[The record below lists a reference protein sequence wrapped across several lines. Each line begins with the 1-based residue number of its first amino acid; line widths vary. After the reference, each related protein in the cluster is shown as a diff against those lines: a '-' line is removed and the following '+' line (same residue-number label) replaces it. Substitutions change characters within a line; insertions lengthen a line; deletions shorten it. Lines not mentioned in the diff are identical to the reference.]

1 MAHGKS
7 RVAVDIGGTF
17 TDICVLD
24 ETNGELRIG
33 KTSSTPRDPI
43 QGAFEALETVGVEL
57 KDVSLFSHGTTVA
70 TNALI
75 TRNLPRSAMV
85 CTEGYRDVVEVRRSN
100 KEDPWDTYKDV
111 APPYIRRRDRLTVSE
126 RIGYDGRVLK
136 PLDEEQAR
144 EVAHILKKRDIKAVA
159 VCFFNSFLNP
169 VNENRMVEILN
180 EEMPGVPVISSSG
193 TLPEIFEHERFS
205 TTMVNAILSPVV
217 GDYVRRMGEKLK
229 EGGYERDLLMLHT
242 GGGVMTARGT
252 EKFAG
257 RLAGSGI
264 AAGAIACRHLAIA
277 CGYQNAIGVDMG
289 GTSTD
294 ISLVHNGDIRVTK
307 DWHIEFG
314 YPIRFPSIEV
324 LTIGAGGGSLAWID
338 QAGSLH
344 NGPQSA
350 GSDPGPAC
358 YPNGGAK
365 PTNTDANV
373 VLGRL
378 GTSLAN
384 GRVVLSQ
391 QKAAN
396 AIDEVIGKPL
406 GLGTEDAAQAIVSVA
421 NANMSDAI
429 RLISISRGYDPRDFV
444 LVAMGGAGALHSVAL
459 AKDLAIPTVLV
470 PPSPGVAAAL
480 GC

>member
-1 MAHGKS
+1 MARSEPAMRAASRFSSASFCCAGKS
-7 RVAVDIGGTF
+7 GLAVKAAIFAPISALAARSWNSACITSGR
-17 TDICVLD
+17 L
-24 ETNGELRIG
+24 
-33 KTSSTPRDPI
+33 SST
-43 QGAFEALETVGVEL
+43 
-57 KDVSLFSHGTTVA
+57 
-70 TNALI
+70 
-75 TRNLPRSAMV
+75 
-85 CTEGYRDVVEVRRSN
+85 
-100 KEDPWDTYKDV
+100 
-111 APPYIRRRDRLTVSE
+111 SE
-126 RIGYDGRVLK
+126 
-136 PLDEEQAR
+136 
-144 EVAHILKKRDIKAVA
+144 
-159 VCFFNSFLNP
+159 
-169 VNENRMVEILN
+169 
-180 EEMPGVPVISSSG
+180 
-193 TLPEIFEHERFS
+193 
-205 TTMVNAILSPVV
+205 LSP
-217 GDYVRRMGEKLK
+217 
-229 EGGYERDLLMLHT
+229 
-242 GGGVMTARGT
+242 
-252 EKFAG
+252 
-257 RLAGSGI
+257 AGSAAIVG
-264 AAGAIACRHLAIA
+264 AAGAIACRHLATA

-294 ISLVHNGDIRVTK
+294 ISLVHDGDIRVTK

>member
-1 MAHGKS
+1 
-7 RVAVDIGGTF
+7 
-17 TDICVLD
+17 
-24 ETNGELRIG
+24 
-33 KTSSTPRDPI
+33 
-43 QGAFEALETVGVEL
+43 
-57 KDVSLFSHGTTVA
+57 
-70 TNALI
+70 
-75 TRNLPRSAMV
+75 MV
-85 CTEGYRDVVEVRRSN
+85 
-100 KEDPWDTYKDV
+100 
-111 APPYIRRRDRLTVSE
+111 
-126 RIGYDGRVLK
+126 
-136 PLDEEQAR
+136 
-144 EVAHILKKRDIKAVA
+144 
-159 VCFFNSFLNP
+159 
-169 VNENRMVEILN
+169 
-180 EEMPGVPVISSSG
+180 
-193 TLPEIFEHERFS
+193 
-205 TTMVNAILSPVV
+205 
-217 GDYVRRMGEKLK
+217 
-229 EGGYERDLLMLHT
+229 
-242 GGGVMTARGT
+242 
-252 EKFAG
+252 
-257 RLAGSGI
+257 
-264 AAGAIACRHLAIA
+264 
-277 CGYQNAIGVDMG
+277 
-289 GTSTD
+289 
-294 ISLVHNGDIRVTK
+294 
-307 DWHIEFG
+307 G

-365 PTNTDANV
+365 PTNTDANI

-378 GTSLAN
+378 GNSLAN

-391 QKAAN
+391 QKAAD

-429 RLISISRGYDPRDFV
+429 RLISVSRGYDPRDFV

>member
-1 MAHGKS
+1 M
-7 RVAVDIGGTF
+7 
-17 TDICVLD
+17 
-24 ETNGELRIG
+24 
-33 KTSSTPRDPI
+33 
-43 QGAFEALETVGVEL
+43 QGDQVW
-57 KDVSLFSHGTTVA
+57 H
-70 TNALI
+70 
-75 TRNLPRSAMV
+75 
-85 CTEGYRDVVEVRRSN
+85 
-100 KEDPWDTYKDV
+100 
-111 APPYIRRRDRLTVSE
+111 
-126 RIGYDGRVLK
+126 
-136 PLDEEQAR
+136 
-144 EVAHILKKRDIKAVA
+144 
-159 VCFFNSFLNP
+159 
-169 VNENRMVEILN
+169 MVEPN
-180 EEMPGVPVISSSG
+180 CS
-193 TLPEIFEHERFS
+193 
-205 TTMVNAILSPVV
+205 
-217 GDYVRRMGEKLK
+217 
-229 EGGYERDLLMLHT
+229 
-242 GGGVMTARGT
+242 
-252 EKFAG
+252 
-257 RLAGSGI
+257 
-264 AAGAIACRHLAIA
+264 
-277 CGYQNAIGVDMG
+277 Q
-289 GTSTD
+289 
-294 ISLVHNGDIRVTK
+294 
-307 DWHIEFG
+307 